1 MEEPIT
7 TPVEESVATG
17 KVMFTDEELY
27 EGIKDLPY
35 FKNLPLPKHWYKKF
49 NIPVPQP
56 ISFQTYAM
64 ERRWMEH
71 KFDEGIT
78 YEVRNEPAPG
88 GVRPLL
94 EPEEIPM
101 EVISESVSESQQLTL
116 EDSASTT
123 ESSDLMHPQSE
134 ADPNAQSSDAE

>member
-1 MEEPIT
+1 M
-7 TPVEESVATG
+7 EESVATG

-35 FKNLPLPKHWYKKF
+35 FKHLPLPKHWYKKF
-49 NIPVPQP
+49 NIPVPEP
-56 ISFQTYAM
+56 VSFQTYAM

-78 YEVRNEPAPG
+78 YEVRNEPVSG

-94 EPEEIPM
+94 EPEEIP
-101 EVISESVSESQQLTL
+101 VIIETSSESQQLTL
-116 EDSASTT
+116 EESASTT

-134 ADPNAQSSDAE
+134 AGPNAQSSDAE

>member
-1 MEEPIT
+1 MEEPVT
-7 TPVEESVATG
+7 TG
-17 KVMFTDEELY
+17 KTKFTDEELY
-27 EGIKDLPY
+27 EGVKDLPY
-35 FKNLPLPKHWYKKF
+35 FKHLPLPKHWYKKF
-49 NIPVPQP
+49 NIPVPEP
-56 ISFQTYAM
+56 VSFQTYAM

-101 EVISESVSESQQLTL
+101 EVISESVSESQQLKT
-116 EDSASTT
+116 EESVRSTTPSDSAP
-123 ESSDLMHPQSE
+123 LLSE
-134 ADPNAQSSDAE
+134 AGPNVQSSDA